1 MTYKIVIPGELPDLN
16 TIIAESKRG
25 RGKWQPYNEMK
36 QEYTEMVA
44 WIAKSEIKKQLKKID
59 LDITWICKNKR
70 KDKDNIAAGIKFIL
84 DGLVTAGVIADDGWE
99 QVNDFR
105 HSFKVDKDNPRIE
118 VKIREVE
125 NNETRTLLDSRNR
138 RL

>member
-36 QEYTEMVA
+36 QEYTNIVA

-59 LDITWICKNKR
+59 LDITWICKNRR
-70 KDKDNIAAGIKFIL
+70 KDKDNIMAGTKFIL
-84 DGLVTAGVIADDGWE
+84 DGLVAAGVIENDGWK
-99 QVNDFR
+99 QIGDIS
-105 HSFKVDKDNPRIE
+105 HKFKVDKHNPRIE
-118 VKIREVE
+118 VEIREV
-125 NNETRTLLDSRNR
+125 S
-138 RL
+138 

>member
-36 QEYTEMVA
+36 QEYTNIVA

-59 LDITWICKNKR
+59 LEITWICKNRR
-70 KDKDNIAAGIKFIL
+70 KDKDNISGGGIKFIL
-84 DGLVTAGVIADDGWE
+84 DGLVAAGVIENDGWK
-99 QVNDFR
+99 QIGDIY
-105 HSFKVDKDNPRIE
+105 HKFKVDKHNPRVE
-118 VKIREVE
+118 VEIREV
-125 NNETRTLLDSRNR
+125 
-138 RL
+138 

>member
-36 QEYTEMVA
+36 QEHTNIVA

-59 LDITWICKNKR
+59 LTITWICKNRR
-70 KDKDNIAAGIKFIL
+70 KDKDNIMAGGLKMIL
-84 DGLVTAGVIADDGWE
+84 DGLVVAGVIKNDGWSE
-99 QVNDFR
+99 IGSINNHFE
-105 HSFKVDKDNPRIE
+105 VDKDNPRIE
-118 VKIREVE
+118 VEIREVK
-125 NNETRTLLDSRNR
+125 
-138 RL
+138 

>member
-36 QEYTEMVA
+36 QEHTNIVA

-59 LDITWICKNKR
+59 LTITWICKNRR
-70 KDKDNIAAGIKFIL
+70 KDKDNIMAGTKFIL
-84 DGLVTAGVIADDGWE
+84 DGLVAAGVIENDGWK
-99 QVNDFR
+99 QIGDIKHKFR
-105 HSFKVDKDNPRIE
+105 VDKDNPRVE
-118 VKIREVE
+118 VVLK
-125 NNETRTLLDSRNR
+125 ETN
-138 RL
+138 

>member
-36 QEYTEMVA
+36 QEHTNIVA

-59 LDITWICKNKR
+59 LTITWICKNRR
-70 KDKDNIAAGIKFIL
+70 KDKDNISGGGTKFIL
-84 DGLVTAGVIADDGWE
+84 DGLVAAGVIENDGWK
-99 QVNDFR
+99 QIGDIS
-105 HSFKVDKDNPRIE
+105 HKFKVDKHNPRVE
-118 VKIREVE
+118 VEIREV
-125 NNETRTLLDSRNR
+125 S
-138 RL
+138 